1 MFWRIVFW
9 VAVVEVVVCVLP
21 IELTGVTAMI
31 RFLFFGRRHLR
42 WRGHAYSLLS
52 NFRGIIGEDSDLRP
66 LVFKEHDTAAVFGG
80 ENDSL
85 ANRPLI
91 IAAFPLSIQY
101 LPVIHS
107 KHIVGRGMTD
117 NRTPIPLL
125 RKIVRK

>member
-1 MFWRIVFW
+1 MMRPPPFALARTRL
-9 VAVVEVVVCVLP
+9 LP
-21 IELTGVTAMI
+21 TFQFP
-31 RFLFFGRRHLR
+31 RDYRRR
-42 WRGHAYSLLS
+42 Q
-52 NFRGIIGEDSDLRP
+52 RP
-66 LVFKEHDTAAVFGG
+66 ASVGFKEHDTAAVFGG
-80 ENDSL
+80 ENNSL

-125 RKIVRK
+125 LKIVRK